1 MPNMCDVAAG
11 NKEGVYGW
19 VAANYASGALQ
30 VSLTLHSSDAYPVQ
44 DGDVSQY
51 PS

>member
-1 MPNMCDVAAG
+1 MAVLLCAG

-30 VSLTLHSSDAYPVQ
+30 VESLAYFPKHVCEQ
-44 DGDVSQY
+44 A
-51 PS
+51 